1 MEEILNMAYC
11 INCGSELPNSAK
23 FCSCCGHNVVDM
35 GSSPITLQQDIRTT
49 TYDGVIHK
57 CPNCGELFGAFQTV
71 CIACG
76 YEVRGNSESNAVAV
90 FSERL
95 RCAQNEAEQI
105 KIVSSF
111 AIPNNQED
119 ILEFMII
126 ASSNFDEKIFVEKSQ
141 EYDLTDAW
149 MSKIESC
156 YEKAKVYV
164 IDARVKELVESRYRE
179 IKSRVKKESNASKRN
194 KVMPVIL
201 IGSGLLL
208 IMTQIIMIQTL
219 GLVLLGWGIAWAVK
233 NSSKAKKDGAEQV
246 VSGEQVQKTDARSPQ
261 ISEKGFSSWPMV
273 GKIFW
278 VILNIYTLGIPAII
292 YACRKKD

>member
-1 MEEILNMAYC
+1 MAYC
-11 INCGSELPNSAK
+11 INCGSELPINAK
-23 FCSCCGHNVVDM
+23 FCSCCGQKTIDIGVPP
-35 GSSPITLQQDIRTT
+35 SALRQDKRTT
-49 TYDGVIHK
+49 EYDGVIHK
-57 CPNCGELFGAFQTV
+57 CPNCGELLGSFQTV
-71 CIACG
+71 CATCG

-95 RCAQNEAEQI
+95 RCARNEAEQI
-105 KIVSSF
+105 KIISSF

-164 IDARVKELVESRYRE
+164 IDPRVKELVESRYRE
-179 IKSRVKKESNASKRN
+179 IQSRVKKESNASKRN

-208 IMTQIIMIQTL
+208 IMTQILIIQTV
-219 GLVLLGWGIAWAVK
+219 GLVLLGWGIALAVK
-233 NSSKAKKDGAEQV
+233 KSSNDKTAKENRGISNDLVENVNKKGAAN
-246 VSGEQVQKTDARSPQ
+246 KK
-261 ISEKGFSSWPMV
+261 KGFSSWPMV
-273 GKIFW
+273 GKVFW
-278 VILNIYTLGIPAII
+278 IILNIYTLGIPAII